1 VKSSY
6 RCVLIATAALVAG
19 SCTRHAEAPKPRL
32 IVQITFDQLR
42 GDLLERYRPAFTG
55 GFKRVLDEGWWAQQ
69 GDAAH
74 GLTVSFPGHATLATG
89 MFPSH
94 HGLTANEWWQEV
106 DGRWRSVSVVEDK
119 RYKMASGGTGVSL
132 WQMTAS
138 TLADWVKAASPQSR
152 TVAIGSDSA
161 IVYGGKRPDAMFWF
175 DPEAGGYTTST
186 YYGARRPAWI
196 AALNRQLA
204 DLPREWALQ
213 VPPQWRSLA
222 THAQRCPAFEA
233 GRTWSTD
240 GRMLGP
246 HRYNPGGAD
255 TPDKHLSWLGGTPFA
270 DEALLRQI
278 PAIVRAEQLGRDNT
292 PDYLAISIGATDSV
306 GHEYGAVSL
315 EQLDDLM
322 RLDRA
327 LGAMLDG
334 LDKTVGRGRYVVAI
348 SADHGVADPPEER
361 CIHRVN
367 GPEIEAL
374 LDRVER
380 IARAHSG
387 IRAALIDKIVAEL
400 KRAPFVGDV
409 YTEARLSSTAPDDW
423 RAELMKRSFR
433 PGHTTDFPL
442 WSEKPRPFHPAR
454 YGIAVQFKPGVTFQY
469 ARAVHGSPYAYDR
482 LVPVLFYGAGV
493 PHRIEAKGGRT
504 VDVAPTLAALGGIRT
519 PPGLDGRTLIDREDG
534 R

>member
-1 VKSSY
+1 MKSSY

-19 SCTRHAEAPKPRL
+19 SCTGQAEAPQPRL

-42 GDLLERYRPAFTG
+42 GDLLERYRPALTG

-222 THAQRCPAFEA
+222 THAQRCP
-233 GRTWSTD
+233 
-240 GRMLGP
+240 P
-246 HRYNPGGAD
+246 PRYAWAD
-255 TPDKHLSWLGGTPFA
+255 PAYDVVHASIVPCNA
-270 DEALLRQI
+270 DI
-278 PAIVRAEQLGRDNT
+278 
-292 PDYLAISIGATDSV
+292 
-306 GHEYGAVSL
+306 
-315 EQLDDLM
+315 
-322 RLDRA
+322 
-327 LGAMLDG
+327 LGALRGKPAETTGEDNLKTMELVFAAYESAKTNRVVSFPSGTG
-334 LDKTVGRGRYVVAI
+334 L
-348 SADHGVADPPEER
+348 
-361 CIHRVN
+361 
-367 GPEIEAL
+367 
-374 LDRVER
+374 
-380 IARAHSG
+380 
-387 IRAALIDKIVAEL
+387 
-400 KRAPFVGDV
+400 
-409 YTEARLSSTAPDDW
+409 
-423 RAELMKRSFR
+423 
-433 PGHTTDFPL
+433 
-442 WSEKPRPFHPAR
+442 
-454 YGIAVQFKPGVTFQY
+454 
-469 ARAVHGSPYAYDR
+469 SP
-482 LVPVLFYGAGV
+482 
-493 PHRIEAKGGRT
+493 
-504 VDVAPTLAALGGIRT
+504 LGGIA
-519 PPGLDGRTLIDREDG
+519 
-534 R
+534 